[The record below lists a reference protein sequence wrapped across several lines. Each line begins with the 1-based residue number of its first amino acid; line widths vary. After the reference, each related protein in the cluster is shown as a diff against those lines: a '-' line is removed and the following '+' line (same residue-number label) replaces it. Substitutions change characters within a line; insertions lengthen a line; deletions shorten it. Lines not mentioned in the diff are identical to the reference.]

1 MDAPVISAPDGD
13 CVIGEAM
20 DIAGENEKQKKGKD
34 QAPDEEPVVSAA
46 AKWWEELSPEKE
58 ERKKDD

>member
-1 MDAPVISAPDGD
+1 MNGNPLNMDAPVISAPDGD

-46 AKWWEELSPEKE
+46 AK
-58 ERKKDD
+58 